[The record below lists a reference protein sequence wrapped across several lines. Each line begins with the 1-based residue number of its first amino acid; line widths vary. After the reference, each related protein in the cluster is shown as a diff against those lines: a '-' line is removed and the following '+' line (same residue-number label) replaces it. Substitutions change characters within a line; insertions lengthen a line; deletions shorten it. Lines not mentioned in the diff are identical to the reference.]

1 MASLC
6 FFLSCQAV
14 YVRPGACHRPS
25 WLNPEYLDAY
35 FTVSRF
41 YSQTNSFLKIVPE
54 PEQLPCNQEKMI
66 SVLYS
71 LNPEAY
77 KEDSGVNFFYLVSLS
92 WRICLL
98 STTGFRRCH
107 LLGLVYLSELCLPT
121 LLLNSPGSIKDTG
134 TGLQNNPRQSEFP

>member
-1 MASLC
+1 M
-6 FFLSCQAV
+6 FFLSCQAT
-14 YVRPGACHRPS
+14 YVRPGACHLPS

-41 YSQTNSFLKIVPE
+41 YSQTNSFLKLVPE
-54 PEQLPCNQEKMI
+54 PKQLPCNQEKMI

-77 KEDSGVNFFYLVSLS
+77 KDDSGVNFFYLVSLS

-98 STTGFRRCH
+98 STTRFRRCH
-107 LLGLVYLSELCLPT
+107 LLGLGYLSELCLPT
-121 LLLNSPGSIKDTG
+121 LLLKSPGTIKDTG
-134 TGLQNNPRQSEFP
+134 AGLQNIPRQSEFP

>member
-1 MASLC
+1 M
-6 FFLSCQAV
+6 

-54 PEQLPCNQEKMI
+54 PEQLPCNQETMI

-77 KEDSGVNFFYLVSLS
+77 KEDSGVKFFYLVSLS

-98 STTGFRRCH
+98 STTRFRRCH

-134 TGLQNNPRQSEFP
+134 TGLQNNPRQSESP